1 VAKEKVI
8 YDEQYRQYKINLA
21 ELMQALNPKP
31 TVEQLEKLR
40 QQYLEKRSAGER

>member
-1 VAKEKVI
+1 MAKDKVI

-21 ELMQALNPKP
+21 ELMQTINPKP

-40 QQYLEKRSAGER
+40 QQYIDARSGK